1 MRNEPD
7 AGAADDRDGAVRD
20 AVPGAR
26 GTRTELVRAIGRW
39 SLTAA
44 VINSVIGSG
53 IFGLPSAIA
62 ALVGAWSPLAVLVA
76 GCCVFVVVLCF
87 AEVGSRF
94 EDPGG
99 PYLYT
104 RAAFGPAVGFQVG
117 WLHIWTRLLS
127 GAAVL
132 NVLADYLKLLVPAV
146 GTPAGRAVALT
157 AGVAL
162 VTAVNVIGVRQAS
175 WAVNVFTV
183 AKLLPILLLVALG
196 AFNLRQEVFATQIVA
211 APNWTEA
218 VLLLVFAY
226 GGFESAVLAAGET
239 RDPKRDTAFAL
250 VVAMTVVTAVYC
262 LVQFVVVG
270 ALPRAGSSAAPVA
283 AALGELLGPAGLTVG
298 SLAVVV
304 SVYGWL
310 TGFALMTPRLI
321 FSMAGRRELP
331 AFLSRVHPR
340 FRTPHAAVLVNS
352 AVTLGF
358 GLYSNFAQ
366 AATLAAVSRL
376 GIFGLTCAALI
387 ALRRRPGPAPGF
399 RLPGG
404 PVVALAGV
412 AFSVWLISTRNLSQ
426 AWFLVALT
434 AGGAVIWALARGR
447 RGVRGEGR
455 GAAEGEL

>member
-1 MRNEPD
+1 MKNEPE
-7 AGAADDRDGAVRD
+7 AGIAGNRDGAICD
-20 AVPGAR
+20 AIPGAR
-26 GTRTELVRAIGRW
+26 GTRTELVRSIGRW

-62 ALVGAWSPLAVLVA
+62 ALVGAWSPLAVLIA
-76 GCCVFVVVLCF
+76 GCCIFIVVLCF

-94 EDPGG
+94 KDPGG

-104 RAAFGPAVGFQVG
+104 REAFGPAVGFQVG
-117 WLHIWTRLLS
+117 WLHVWTRLLS

-132 NVLADYLKLLVPAV
+132 NVLADYLKLLLPAV

-162 VTAVNVIGVRQAS
+162 VTAVNIIGVRQAS

-183 AKLLPILLLVALG
+183 AKLLPILLLVVLG
-196 AFNLRQEVFATQIVA
+196 AFNLKQEAFATQFVA

-262 LVQFVVVG
+262 LVQLVIVG
-270 ALPRAGSSAAPVA
+270 ALPRAEQSAAPVA
-283 AALGELLGPAGLTVG
+283 AALGELLGPAGLTLG

-310 TGFALMTPRLI
+310 TGFALMMPRLI
-321 FSMAGRRELP
+321 FSMAERHELP

-352 AVTLGF
+352 VVTLGF

-366 AATLAAVSRL
+366 AATLAALTRL

-387 ALRRRPGPAPGF
+387 ALRIRSGPSPGF
-399 RLPGG
+399 RLMGG
-404 PVVALAGV
+404 PVIALAGG

-434 AGGAVIWALARGR
+434 AAGTILWTLVRSR
-447 RGVRGEGR
+447 RGVREVDR
-455 GAAEGEL
+455 GAVEGEH